1 MFCTQEQLLAFEPK
15 IAPYA
20 DRILAQAV
28 RFGLIN
34 ELRMAHFLA
43 QICHESA
50 HFTRTEENLNYSA
63 AGLRKTW
70 PSRFKTDEFAALYHR
85 QPEKIANYVYGGRMG
100 NRGEASGDGWKFRG
114 RGLLQ
119 CTGRDNY
126 DGASQFLYL
135 DNRLIKNPNLLA
147 KGDGAVD
154 SGLWFWDLHRLNV
167 MADKDDVVAIT
178 KKINGGTNGL
188 NDRIR
193 LLKTA
198 KEALDVK

>member
-15 IAPYA
+15 IAPYV
-20 DRILAQAV
+20 DRILAQAP
-28 RFGLIN
+28 RFGLLN

-63 AGLRKTW
+63 TGLRKTW
-70 PSRFKTDEFAALYHR
+70 PSRFKTDEFAQQYHR
-85 QPEKIANYVYGGRMG
+85 QPEKIANYVYGSRMG

-154 SGLWFWDLHRLNV
+154 SAFWFWDLNRLNV

-188 NDRIR
+188 NERIR
-193 LLKTA
+193 LLKLA
-198 KEALDVK
+198 KEALNG

>member
-1 MFCTQEQLLAFEPK
+1 MFCTQEHLLAFEPK

-20 DRILAQAV
+20 DRILAQAT

-43 QICHESA
+43 QTCHESA
-50 HFTRTEENLNYSA
+50 HYTRTEENLNYSA
-63 AGLRKTW
+63 TGLRKTW

-85 QPEKIANYVYGGRMG
+85 DPEKIANYVYASRMG
-100 NRGEASGDGWKFRG
+100 NRGPESGDGWKYRG
-114 RGLLQ
+114 RGLIQ
-119 CTGRDNY
+119 CTGKDNY
-126 DGASQFLYL
+126 DGASQFLYQ
-135 DNRLIKNPNLLA
+135 DDRLVTAPGLLA

-154 SGLWFWDLHRLNV
+154 SALWFWDFKFLNK
-167 MADKDDVVAIT
+167 MADADDIVAIT

-193 LLKTA
+193 LLKIA
-198 KEALDVK
+198 KEALSG